1 MNRNDQRLHDE
12 LRPVEMNL
20 GIQSYAEGSVLIK
33 SGDTHVICS
42 ASVEES
48 VPNFLKDQNKG
59 WITAE
64 YNMLPRATLTRTRR
78 ENIKKGRTHEI
89 QRLIGRC
96 LRTSVDLNS
105 IGERSILID
114 CDVIQADGGTRTS
127 AITGAFIAL
136 WDACKWLEDCGAIKK
151 VPIETNVAAI
161 SVGVVGGSLMLDL
174 SYEEDSKADVDM
186 NIVMAGDGR
195 FIELQGT
202 AEENPFSKGEL
213 DQMVEFGT
221 VGVGDLVRLQNRL
234 IDEGL
239 DEASIGDAQ

>member
-1 MNRNDQRLHDE
+1 MNRNDQRSQDE
-12 LRPVEMNL
+12 LRPVEITL

-33 SGDTHVICS
+33 AGDTHVIWS
-42 ASVEES
+42 ASIEES

-114 CDVIQADGGTRTS
+114 CDVVQADGGTRTAS
-127 AITGAFIAL
+127 ITGSYVAL
-136 WDACKWLEDCGAIKK
+136 YLAVLSLVEENKIEKMPAI
-151 VPIETNVAAI
+151 NQLAAV
-161 SVGVVGGSLMLDL
+161 SVGILKQQVLLDL
-174 SYEEDSKADVDM
+174 CYEEDSEADADF
-186 NIVMAGDGR
+186 NIVMNNNGD
-195 FIELQGT
+195 FIEVQGT
-202 AEENPFSKGEL
+202 AEQKPYSKEL
-213 DQMVEFGT
+213 
-221 VGVGDLVRLQNRL
+221 
-234 IDEGL
+234 L
-239 DEASIGDAQ
+239 DEVLSVGSNGIKQLFDKQNEAISYMTQIKN

>member
-1 MNRNDQRLHDE
+1 MNRNDQRLQDE
-12 LRPVEMNL
+12 LRPVEITL

-33 SGDTHVICS
+33 TGDTHVICS
-42 ASVEES
+42 ASIEES

-114 CDVIQADGGTRTS
+114 CDVVQADGGTRTAS
-127 AITGAFIAL
+127 ITGSYVAL
-136 WDACKWLEDCGAIKK
+136 YLAVLSLVEENKIEKMPAI
-151 VPIETNVAAI
+151 NQLAAV
-161 SVGVVGGSLMLDL
+161 SVGILKQQVLLDL
-174 SYEEDSKADVDM
+174 CYEEDSEADADF
-186 NIVMAGDGR
+186 NIVMNNNGD
-195 FIELQGT
+195 FIEVQGT
-202 AEENPFSKGEL
+202 AEQSPYSKEL
-213 DQMVEFGT
+213 
-221 VGVGDLVRLQNRL
+221 
-234 IDEGL
+234 L
-239 DEASIGDAQ
+239 DEVLRVGSNGIKQLFDKQNEAISYMT

>member
-1 MNRNDQRLHDE
+1 MNRNDQRLHNE

-33 SGDTHVICS
+33 TGETHVICS
-42 ASVEES
+42 ASVEET

-114 CDVIQADGGTRTS
+114 CDGIQADGGTRTAS
-127 AITGAFIAL
+127 ITGGYVAL
-136 WDACKWLEDCGAIKK
+136 YLAIVDLVKK
-151 VPIETNVAAI
+151 NKLDKMPAISQVAAV
-161 SVGVVGGSLMLDL
+161 SVGILERKVLLDL
-174 SYEEDSKADVDM
+174 CYEEDSQADADF
-186 NIVMAGDGR
+186 NIVMNKNGD
-195 FIELQGT
+195 FIEVQGT
-202 AEENPFSKGEL
+202 AEHRPYSKKLLEEVLYVASNGIEQL
-213 DQMVEFGT
+213 FT
-221 VGVGDLVRLQNRL
+221 KQNEV
-234 IDEGL
+234 I
-239 DEASIGDAQ
+239 SNMTQNKS

>member
-1 MNRNDQRLHDE
+1 MNRNDQRLHNE

-33 SGDTHVICS
+33 TGETHVICS
-42 ASVEES
+42 ASVEET

-114 CDVIQADGGTRTS
+114 CDVIQADGGTRTAS
-127 AITGAFIAL
+127 ITGGYVAL
-136 WDACKWLEDCGAIKK
+136 YLAIVDLVKK
-151 VPIETNVAAI
+151 NKIDKMPAISQVAAV
-161 SVGVVGGSLMLDL
+161 SVGILERKVLLDL
-174 SYEEDSKADVDM
+174 CYEEDSQADADF
-186 NIVMAGDGR
+186 NIVMNKNGD
-195 FIELQGT
+195 FIEVQGT
-202 AEENPFSKGEL
+202 AEHRPYSKKLLEEVLNVASNGIEQL
-213 DQMVEFGT
+213 FT
-221 VGVGDLVRLQNRL
+221 KQNEV
-234 IDEGL
+234 I
-239 DEASIGDAQ
+239 SYMTQNKN

>member
-1 MNRNDQRLHDE
+1 MNRNDQRLQDE
-12 LRPVEMNL
+12 LRPVEITL

-33 SGDTHVICS
+33 AGDTHVICS
-42 ASVEES
+42 ASIEES

-114 CDVIQADGGTRTS
+114 CDVVQADGGTRTAS
-127 AITGAFIAL
+127 ITGSYVAL
-136 WDACKWLEDCGAIKK
+136 YLAVLSLVEENKIEKMPAI
-151 VPIETNVAAI
+151 NQLAAV
-161 SVGVVGGSLMLDL
+161 SVGILKQQVLLDL
-174 SYEEDSKADVDM
+174 CYEEDSEADADF
-186 NIVMAGDGR
+186 NIVMNNNGD
-195 FIELQGT
+195 FIEVQGT
-202 AEENPFSKGEL
+202 AEQKPYSKEL
-213 DQMVEFGT
+213 
-221 VGVGDLVRLQNRL
+221 
-234 IDEGL
+234 L
-239 DEASIGDAQ
+239 DEVLSVGSNGIKQLFDKQNEAISYMTQIKN

>member
-1 MNRNDQRLHDE
+1 MNRNDQRAQDE
-12 LRPVEMNL
+12 LRPVEITL

-33 SGDTHVICS
+33 TGDTHVICS
-42 ASVEES
+42 ASIEES

-114 CDVIQADGGTRTS
+114 CDVVQADGGTRTAS
-127 AITGAFIAL
+127 ITGSYVAL
-136 WDACKWLEDCGAIKK
+136 YLAVLSLVEENKIEKMP
-151 VPIETNVAAI
+151 PINQLAAV
-161 SVGVVGGSLMLDL
+161 SVGILKQQVLLDL
-174 SYEEDSKADVDM
+174 CYEEDSEADADF
-186 NIVMAGDGR
+186 NIVMNNNGD
-195 FIELQGT
+195 FIEVQGT
-202 AEENPFSKGEL
+202 AEQKPYSKEL
-213 DQMVEFGT
+213 
-221 VGVGDLVRLQNRL
+221 
-234 IDEGL
+234 L
-239 DEASIGDAQ
+239 DEVLSVGSNGIKQLFDKQNEAISYMTQIKN

>member
-1 MNRNDQRLHDE
+1 MNRNDQRSQDE
-12 LRPVEMNL
+12 LRQVEITL

-33 SGDTHVICS
+33 TGDTHVICS
-42 ASVEES
+42 ASIEES

-114 CDVIQADGGTRTS
+114 CDVVQADGGTRTAS
-127 AITGAFIAL
+127 ITGSYVAL
-136 WDACKWLEDCGAIKK
+136 YLAVLSLVEENKIEKMPAI
-151 VPIETNVAAI
+151 NQLAAV
-161 SVGVVGGSLMLDL
+161 SVGILKQQVLLDL
-174 SYEEDSKADVDM
+174 CYEEDSEADADF
-186 NIVMAGDGR
+186 NIVMNNNGD
-195 FIELQGT
+195 FIEVQGT
-202 AEENPFSKGEL
+202 AEQNPYSKEL
-213 DQMVEFGT
+213 
-221 VGVGDLVRLQNRL
+221 
-234 IDEGL
+234 L
-239 DEASIGDAQ
+239 DEVLSVGSNGIKQLFDKQNEAISYMTQIKN

>member
-1 MNRNDQRLHDE
+1 MNRNDQRLQDE
-12 LRPVEMNL
+12 LRPVEITL

-33 SGDTHVICS
+33 TGDTHVICS
-42 ASVEES
+42 ASIEES

-114 CDVIQADGGTRTS
+114 CDVVQADGGTRTAS
-127 AITGAFIAL
+127 ITGSYVAL
-136 WDACKWLEDCGAIKK
+136 YLAVLSLVEENKIEKMPAI
-151 VPIETNVAAI
+151 NQLAAV
-161 SVGVVGGSLMLDL
+161 SVGILKQQVLLDL
-174 SYEEDSKADVDM
+174 CYEEDSEADADF
-186 NIVMAGDGR
+186 NIVMNNNGD
-195 FIELQGT
+195 FIEVQGT
-202 AEENPFSKGEL
+202 AEQKPYSKEL
-213 DQMVEFGT
+213 
-221 VGVGDLVRLQNRL
+221 
-234 IDEGL
+234 L
-239 DEASIGDAQ
+239 DEVLSVGSNGIKQLFDKQNEAISYMTQIKN

>member
-1 MNRNDQRLHDE
+1 MNRNDQRSQDE
-12 LRPVEMNL
+12 LRQVEITL

-33 SGDTHVICS
+33 AGDTHVICS
-42 ASVEES
+42 ASIEES

-114 CDVIQADGGTRTS
+114 CDVVQADGGTRTAS
-127 AITGAFIAL
+127 ITGSYVAL
-136 WDACKWLEDCGAIKK
+136 YLAVLSLVEENKIEKMPAI
-151 VPIETNVAAI
+151 NQLAAV
-161 SVGVVGGSLMLDL
+161 SVGILKQQVLLDL
-174 SYEEDSKADVDM
+174 CYEEDSEADADF
-186 NIVMAGDGR
+186 NIVMNNNGD
-195 FIELQGT
+195 FIEVQGT
-202 AEENPFSKGEL
+202 AEQNPYSKEL
-213 DQMVEFGT
+213 
-221 VGVGDLVRLQNRL
+221 
-234 IDEGL
+234 L
-239 DEASIGDAQ
+239 DEVLSVGSNGIKQLFDKQNEAISYMTQIKN

>member
-1 MNRNDQRLHDE
+1 MNRNDQRAQDE
-12 LRPVEMNL
+12 LRPVEITL

-33 SGDTHVICS
+33 TGDTHVICS
-42 ASVEES
+42 ASIEES

-114 CDVIQADGGTRTS
+114 CDVVQADGGTRTAS
-127 AITGAFIAL
+127 ITGSYVAL
-136 WDACKWLEDCGAIKK
+136 YLAVLSLVEENKIEKMPAI
-151 VPIETNVAAI
+151 NQLAAV
-161 SVGVVGGSLMLDL
+161 SVGILKQQVLLDL
-174 SYEEDSKADVDM
+174 CYEEDSEADADF
-186 NIVMAGDGR
+186 NIVMNNNGD
-195 FIELQGT
+195 FIEVQGT
-202 AEENPFSKGEL
+202 AEQKPYSKEL
-213 DQMVEFGT
+213 
-221 VGVGDLVRLQNRL
+221 
-234 IDEGL
+234 L
-239 DEASIGDAQ
+239 DEVLSVGSNGIKQLFDKQNEAISYMTQIKN

>member
-1 MNRNDQRLHDE
+1 MNRNDQRSQDE
-12 LRPVEMNL
+12 LRQVEITL

-33 SGDTHVICS
+33 AGDTHVICS
-42 ASVEES
+42 ASIEES

-114 CDVIQADGGTRTS
+114 CDVVQADGGTRTAS
-127 AITGAFIAL
+127 ITGSYVAL
-136 WDACKWLEDCGAIKK
+136 YLAVLSLVEENKIEKMPAI
-151 VPIETNVAAI
+151 NQLAAV
-161 SVGVVGGSLMLDL
+161 SVGILKQQVLLDL
-174 SYEEDSKADVDM
+174 CYEEDSEADADF
-186 NIVMAGDGR
+186 NIVMNNNGD
-195 FIELQGT
+195 FIEVQGT
-202 AEENPFSKGEL
+202 AEQKPYSKEL
-213 DQMVEFGT
+213 
-221 VGVGDLVRLQNRL
+221 
-234 IDEGL
+234 L
-239 DEASIGDAQ
+239 DEVLSVGSNGIKQLFDKQNEAISYMTQIKN

>member
-12 LRPVEMNL
+12 LRPIEMNL

-89 QRLIGRC
+89 Q
-96 LRTSVDLNS
+96 
-105 IGERSILID
+105 
-114 CDVIQADGGTRTS
+114 
-127 AITGAFIAL
+127 
-136 WDACKWLEDCGAIKK
+136 
-151 VPIETNVAAI
+151 
-161 SVGVVGGSLMLDL
+161 
-174 SYEEDSKADVDM
+174 
-186 NIVMAGDGR
+186 
-195 FIELQGT
+195 
-202 AEENPFSKGEL
+202 
-213 DQMVEFGT
+213 
-221 VGVGDLVRLQNRL
+221 
-234 IDEGL
+234 
-239 DEASIGDAQ
+239 

>member
-1 MNRNDQRLHDE
+1 MNRNDQRSQDE
-12 LRPVEMNL
+12 LRPVEITL

-33 SGDTHVICS
+33 AGDTHVICS
-42 ASVEES
+42 ASIEES

-114 CDVIQADGGTRTS
+114 CDVVQADGGTRTAS
-127 AITGAFIAL
+127 ITGSYVAL
-136 WDACKWLEDCGAIKK
+136 YLAVLSLVEENKIEKMPAI
-151 VPIETNVAAI
+151 NQLAAV
-161 SVGVVGGSLMLDL
+161 SVGILKQQVLLDL
-174 SYEEDSKADVDM
+174 CYEEDSEADADF
-186 NIVMAGDGR
+186 NIVMNNNGD
-195 FIELQGT
+195 FIEVQGT
-202 AEENPFSKGEL
+202 AEQSPYSKEL
-213 DQMVEFGT
+213 
-221 VGVGDLVRLQNRL
+221 
-234 IDEGL
+234 L
-239 DEASIGDAQ
+239 DEVLSVGSNGIKQLFDKQNEAISYMTQIKN

>member
-1 MNRNDQRLHDE
+1 MNRNDQRLQDE
-12 LRPVEMNL
+12 LRPVEITL

-33 SGDTHVICS
+33 AGDTHVICS
-42 ASVEES
+42 ASIEES

-114 CDVIQADGGTRTS
+114 CDVVQADGGTRTAS
-127 AITGAFIAL
+127 ITGSYVAL
-136 WDACKWLEDCGAIKK
+136 YLAVLSLVEENKIEKMPAI
-151 VPIETNVAAI
+151 NQLAAV
-161 SVGVVGGSLMLDL
+161 SVGILKQQVLLDL
-174 SYEEDSKADVDM
+174 CYEEDSEADADF
-186 NIVMAGDGR
+186 NIVMNNNGD
-195 FIELQGT
+195 FIEVQGT
-202 AEENPFSKGEL
+202 AEQSPYSKEL
-213 DQMVEFGT
+213 
-221 VGVGDLVRLQNRL
+221 
-234 IDEGL
+234 L
-239 DEASIGDAQ
+239 DEVLSVGSNGIKQLFDKQNEAISYMTQIKN

>member
-1 MNRNDQRLHDE
+1 MNRNDQRSQDE
-12 LRPVEMNL
+12 LRPVEITL

-33 SGDTHVICS
+33 AGDTHVICS
-42 ASVEES
+42 ASIEES

-114 CDVIQADGGTRTS
+114 CDVVQADGGTRTAS
-127 AITGAFIAL
+127 ITGSYVAL
-136 WDACKWLEDCGAIKK
+136 YLAVLSLVEENKIEKMP
-151 VPIETNVAAI
+151 PINQLAAV
-161 SVGVVGGSLMLDL
+161 SVGILKQQVLLDL
-174 SYEEDSKADVDM
+174 CYEEDSEADADF
-186 NIVMAGDGR
+186 NIVMNNNGN
-195 FIELQGT
+195 FIEVQGT
-202 AEENPFSKGEL
+202 AEQNPYSKEL
-213 DQMVEFGT
+213 
-221 VGVGDLVRLQNRL
+221 
-234 IDEGL
+234 L
-239 DEASIGDAQ
+239 DEVLSVGSNGIKQLFDKQNEAISYMT

>member
-1 MNRNDQRLHDE
+1 MNRNDQRSQDE
-12 LRPVEMNL
+12 LRPVEITL

-33 SGDTHVICS
+33 AGDTHVICS
-42 ASVEES
+42 ASIEES

-114 CDVIQADGGTRTS
+114 CDVVQADGGTRTAS
-127 AITGAFIAL
+127 ITGSYVAL
-136 WDACKWLEDCGAIKK
+136 YLAVLSLVEENKIEKMP
-151 VPIETNVAAI
+151 PINQLAAV
-161 SVGVVGGSLMLDL
+161 SVGILKQQVLLDL
-174 SYEEDSKADVDM
+174 CYEEDSEADADF
-186 NIVMAGDGR
+186 NIVMNNNGD
-195 FIELQGT
+195 FIEVQGT
-202 AEENPFSKGEL
+202 AEQKPYSKEL
-213 DQMVEFGT
+213 
-221 VGVGDLVRLQNRL
+221 
-234 IDEGL
+234 L
-239 DEASIGDAQ
+239 DEVLSVGSNGIKQLFDKQNEAISYMT

>member
-1 MNRNDQRLHDE
+1 MNRNDQRAQDE
-12 LRPVEMNL
+12 LRPVEITL

-33 SGDTHVICS
+33 TGDTHVICS
-42 ASVEES
+42 ASIEES

-114 CDVIQADGGTRTS
+114 CDVVQADGGTRTAS
-127 AITGAFIAL
+127 ITGSYVAL
-136 WDACKWLEDCGAIKK
+136 YLAVLSLVEENKIEKMPAI
-151 VPIETNVAAI
+151 NQLAAV
-161 SVGVVGGSLMLDL
+161 SVGILKQQVLLDL
-174 SYEEDSKADVDM
+174 CYEEDSEADADF
-186 NIVMAGDGR
+186 NIVMNNNGD
-195 FIELQGT
+195 FIEVQGT
-202 AEENPFSKGEL
+202 AEQSPYSKEL
-213 DQMVEFGT
+213 
-221 VGVGDLVRLQNRL
+221 
-234 IDEGL
+234 L
-239 DEASIGDAQ
+239 DEVLSVGSNGIKQLFDKQNEAISYMTQIKN

>member
-33 SGDTHVICS
+33 TGDTHVICS
-42 ASVEES
+42 ASVEEA

-96 LRTSVDLNS
+96 LRTCVDLNS

-114 CDVIQADGGTRTS
+114 CDVIQADGGTRTAS
-127 AITGAFIAL
+127 ITGGYVAL
-136 WDACKWLEDCGAIKK
+136 YLAILDLVNKSK
-151 VPIETNVAAI
+151 INKMPAI
-161 SVGVVGGSLMLDL
+161 SQIAAVSVGILEHQVLLDL
-174 SYEEDSKADVDM
+174 CYEEDYKADADF
-186 NIVMAGDGR
+186 NIVMNENSD
-195 FIELQGT
+195 FIEVQGT
-202 AEENPFSKGEL
+202 AEHRPYSKKLLEEVLYVASNGIKQL
-213 DQMVEFGT
+213 FAK
-221 VGVGDLVRLQNRL
+221 QNEV
-234 IDEGL
+234 I
-239 DEASIGDAQ
+239 SNMTQNKS

>member
-1 MNRNDQRLHDE
+1 MNRNDQRLHNE

-33 SGDTHVICS
+33 TGETHVICS
-42 ASVEES
+42 ASVEET

-114 CDVIQADGGTRTS
+114 CDVIQADGGTRTAS
-127 AITGAFIAL
+127 ITGGYVAL
-136 WDACKWLEDCGAIKK
+136 YLAIVDLVKK
-151 VPIETNVAAI
+151 NKIDKMPAISQVAAV
-161 SVGVVGGSLMLDL
+161 SVGILERKVLLDL
-174 SYEEDSKADVDM
+174 CYEEDSQADADF
-186 NIVMAGDGR
+186 NIVMNKNGD
-195 FIELQGT
+195 FIEVQGT
-202 AEENPFSKGEL
+202 AEHRPYSKKLLEEVLYVASNGIEQL
-213 DQMVEFGT
+213 FT
-221 VGVGDLVRLQNRL
+221 KQNEV
-234 IDEGL
+234 I
-239 DEASIGDAQ
+239 SYMTQNKN

>member
-114 CDVIQADGGTRTS
+114 CDVIQADGGTRTAS
-127 AITGAFIAL
+127 ITGGYVAL
-136 WDACKWLEDCGAIKK
+136 YLAILDLVKRNK
-151 VPIETNVAAI
+151 IDKMPAI
-161 SVGVVGGSLMLDL
+161 SQIAAVSVGILEHQVLLDL
-174 SYEEDSKADVDM
+174 CYEEDSGADADF
-186 NIVMAGDGR
+186 NIVMNENGD
-195 FIELQGT
+195 FIEVQGT
-202 AEENPFSKGEL
+202 AEHRPYSKKLLEEVLYVASNGIKQLFAIQNEVISK
-213 DQMVEFGT
+213 MT
-221 VGVGDLVRLQNRL
+221 QNR
-234 IDEGL
+234 
-239 DEASIGDAQ
+239 S

>member
-1 MNRNDQRLHDE
+1 MNRNDQRAQDE
-12 LRPVEMNL
+12 LRPVEITL

-33 SGDTHVICS
+33 TGDTHVICS
-42 ASVEES
+42 ASIEES

-114 CDVIQADGGTRTS
+114 CDVVQADGGTRTAS
-127 AITGAFIAL
+127 ITGSYVAL
-136 WDACKWLEDCGAIKK
+136 YLAVLSLVEENKIEKMPAI
-151 VPIETNVAAI
+151 NQLAAV
-161 SVGVVGGSLMLDL
+161 SVGILKQQVLLDL
-174 SYEEDSKADVDM
+174 CYEEDSEADADF
-186 NIVMAGDGR
+186 NIVMNNNGD
-195 FIELQGT
+195 FIEVQGT
-202 AEENPFSKGEL
+202 AEQKPYSKEL
-213 DQMVEFGT
+213 
-221 VGVGDLVRLQNRL
+221 
-234 IDEGL
+234 L
-239 DEASIGDAQ
+239 DEVLSVGSNGIKQLFDKQNEAISYMT

>member
-1 MNRNDQRLHDE
+1 MNRNDQRLHNE

-33 SGDTHVICS
+33 TGETHVICS
-42 ASVEES
+42 ASVEET

-114 CDVIQADGGTRTS
+114 CDVIQADGGTRTAS
-127 AITGAFIAL
+127 ITGGYVAL
-136 WDACKWLEDCGAIKK
+136 YLAIVDLVKK
-151 VPIETNVAAI
+151 NKLDKMPAISQVAAV
-161 SVGVVGGSLMLDL
+161 SVGILERKVLLDL
-174 SYEEDSKADVDM
+174 CYEEDSQADADF
-186 NIVMAGDGR
+186 NIVMNKNGD
-195 FIELQGT
+195 FIEVQGT
-202 AEENPFSKGEL
+202 AEHRPYSKKLLEEVLYVASNGIEQL
-213 DQMVEFGT
+213 FT
-221 VGVGDLVRLQNRL
+221 KQNEV
-234 IDEGL
+234 I
-239 DEASIGDAQ
+239 SYMTQNKS

>member
-1 MNRNDQRLHDE
+1 MNRNDQRSQDE
-12 LRPVEMNL
+12 LRPVEITL

-33 SGDTHVICS
+33 AGDTHVICS
-42 ASVEES
+42 ASIEES

-114 CDVIQADGGTRTS
+114 CDVVQADGGTRTAS
-127 AITGAFIAL
+127 ITGSYVAL
-136 WDACKWLEDCGAIKK
+136 YLAVLSLVEENKIEKMPAI
-151 VPIETNVAAI
+151 NQLAAV
-161 SVGVVGGSLMLDL
+161 SVGILKQQVLLDL
-174 SYEEDSKADVDM
+174 CYEEDSEADADF
-186 NIVMAGDGR
+186 NIVMNNNGD
-195 FIELQGT
+195 FIEVQGT
-202 AEENPFSKGEL
+202 AEQSPYSKEL
-213 DQMVEFGT
+213 
-221 VGVGDLVRLQNRL
+221 
-234 IDEGL
+234 L
-239 DEASIGDAQ
+239 DEVLRVGSNGIKQLFDKQNEAISYMTQIKN

>member
-1 MNRNDQRLHDE
+1 MNRNDQRAQDE
-12 LRPVEMNL
+12 LRPVEITL

-33 SGDTHVICS
+33 AGDTHVICS
-42 ASVEES
+42 ASIEES

-114 CDVIQADGGTRTS
+114 CDVVQADGGTRTAS
-127 AITGAFIAL
+127 ITGSYVAL
-136 WDACKWLEDCGAIKK
+136 YLAVLSLVEENKIEKMP
-151 VPIETNVAAI
+151 PINQLAAV
-161 SVGVVGGSLMLDL
+161 SVGILKQQVLLDL
-174 SYEEDSKADVDM
+174 CYEEDSEADADF
-186 NIVMAGDGR
+186 NIVMNNNGN
-195 FIELQGT
+195 FIEVQGT
-202 AEENPFSKGEL
+202 AEQNPYSKEL
-213 DQMVEFGT
+213 
-221 VGVGDLVRLQNRL
+221 
-234 IDEGL
+234 L
-239 DEASIGDAQ
+239 DEVLSVGSNGIKQLFDKQNEAISYMTQIKN

>member
-1 MNRNDQRLHDE
+1 MNRNDQRAQDE
-12 LRPVEMNL
+12 LRPVEITL

-33 SGDTHVICS
+33 TGDTHVICS
-42 ASVEES
+42 ASIEES

-114 CDVIQADGGTRTS
+114 CDVVQADGGTRTAS
-127 AITGAFIAL
+127 ITGSYVAL
-136 WDACKWLEDCGAIKK
+136 YLAVLSLVEENKIEKMP
-151 VPIETNVAAI
+151 PINQLAAV
-161 SVGVVGGSLMLDL
+161 SVGILKQQVLLDL
-174 SYEEDSKADVDM
+174 CYEEDSEADADF
-186 NIVMAGDGR
+186 NIVMNNNGD
-195 FIELQGT
+195 FIEVQGT
-202 AEENPFSKGEL
+202 AEQKPYSKEL
-213 DQMVEFGT
+213 
-221 VGVGDLVRLQNRL
+221 
-234 IDEGL
+234 L
-239 DEASIGDAQ
+239 DEVLSVGSNGIKQLFDKQNEAISYMTQIKK